1 LNVVERGSA
10 DKPGTAERPVC
21 DPALIEDL
29 RNGARLLREAFMS
42 TTLHY
47 TGPDT
52 ALVRIG
58 DPSPRILLIRGGLAV
73 RSCDLPNGR
82 RAIFDLFIAGDVCGL
97 DHAYTQRP
105 SDEITAAGR
114 VAYHALAPPDFRS
127 LLSHPQAALLITALV
142 SEARHRIERIAAMIG
157 RFDARARI
165 CALLLDIEDRLR
177 HRGLVSGPSF
187 PFPLTQEQIADHLGL
202 TLVHVNR
209 TLRRLRQEGLV
220 LIERQVVTLLD
231 PDYVRTLVSGLPQSP
246 ELPEPVVSARLE
258 L

>member
-1 LNVVERGSA
+1 LNVVDGAPVGE
-10 DKPGTAERPVC
+10 PGTVDRPVC
-21 DPALIEDL
+21 DPALIDDL
-29 RNGARLLREAFMS
+29 RTGARLLREAFMS
-42 TTLHY
+42 TTLHH

-52 ALVRIG
+52 TLVRIG

-73 RSCDLPNGR
+73 RSCDLQNGR
-82 RAIFDLFIAGDVCGL
+82 RAIFDLFIPGDVCGL
-97 DHAYTQRP
+97 DHVYTQRP
-105 SDEITAAGR
+105 CDEITAAGR
-114 VAYHALAPPDFRS
+114 VAYHALAPPNFRP

-142 SEARHRIERIAAMIG
+142 SEARHRIERIAAIIG

-165 CALLLDIEDRLR
+165 CALLLDIADRLR
-177 HRGLVSGPSF
+177 RRGLVSGPSF

-231 PDYVRTLVSGLPQSP
+231 PDYVRILVSGLPQSP
-246 ELPEPVVSARLE
+246 EIPEPIVSAWLD